1 MLTELLTAVHA
12 TPHMMVMNF
21 AGAGAEALAWLHSVG
36 GSSRTILEATDR
48 YVQTSF
54 IEATGFEP
62 ESYTSVAAA
71 KALAH
76 HAFTRARY
84 LAREDKPVFGLGCTA
99 TIATDR
105 QKRGDHRV
113 AIAVEDAL
121 GYSTYELVIT
131 KGARD
136 RAGEESLVSWLILY
150 AVAEACGVFDLPE
163 LPLVKGEQVLMVFE
177 PAAELE
183 RLSKAEL
190 EFVVLEPE
198 GRLSTTV
205 PENLAILSGSFNPL
219 HDGHRQL
226 AEVAAQQLGEDAY
239 FELSLTNAD
248 KAPIDL
254 AVARKRAVQFLGLDH
269 LILSRA
275 PLFNDKA
282 RLFKGTT
289 FIIGADTASR
299 LINPKYYQ
307 SKPEAFHAAFEA
319 LRQDGASFLV
329 AGRSRQGDFQTL
341 DDIAIPPDFR
351 DLFSEV
357 PKNSFHM
364 DISSTELRNKFA
376 KE

>member
-1 MLTELLTAVHA
+1 
-12 TPHMMVMNF
+12 MMVMNF
-21 AGAGAEALAWLHSVG
+21 AGAGAESLAWLHSVG

-48 YVQTSF
+48 YVQASF

-121 GYSTYELVIT
+121 GYSSYELVIT

-150 AVAEACGVFDLPE
+150 AVAEACGIFALPE
-163 LPLVKGEQVLMVFE
+163 LPLIQDETLEKTFE
-177 PAAELE
+177 AGLALE
-183 RLSKAEL
+183 RLSKGEQDY
-190 EFVVLEPE
+190 VVLEPQ
-198 GRLSTTV
+198 GLLSYTL
-205 PENLAILSGSFNPL
+205 PSKLAILSGSFNPL
-219 HDGHRQL
+219 HEGHRSL
-226 AEVAAQQLGEDAY
+226 ANVAAKHLGEDAY
-239 FELSLTNAD
+239 FELSLSNAD
-248 KAPIDL
+248 KASIDL
-254 AVARKRAVQFLGLDH
+254 GIARKRAVQFLGLDH

-282 RLFKGTT
+282 KLFHKAV
-289 FIIGADTASR
+289 FVIGADTASR
-299 LINPKYYQ
+299 LLNPKYYPSDNGLNQ
-307 SKPEAFHAAFEA
+307 ALTE
-319 LRQDGASFLV
+319 LRQQQASFLV

-341 DDIAIPPDFR
+341 DDIAIPEGFR
-351 DLFSEV
+351 DLFDEL
-357 PKNSFHM
+357 PKESFHM
-364 DISSTELRNKFA
+364 DISSSDIRNKLGQ
-376 KE
+376 